1 MPIQY
6 TYNTPFSIKN
16 ESGYSKWL
24 LQKLLRA
31 SNVLLAKLS
40 MLFLTTKRLTA
51 LNNRHLGRDYCTDVL
66 SFNDSYEKT
75 INGNI
80 AISVD
85 RVKENAKTFGVAFDH
100 EMLRVM
106 VHGLLHFMGYNDSN
120 EDEKSEMTKKENEK
134 IKMFHVEH

>member
-6 TYNTPFSIKN
+6 TYNTSFSLKN
-16 ESGYSKWL
+16 ETDYSKWL
-24 LQKLLRA
+24 
-31 SNVLLAKLS
+31 
-40 MLFLTTKRLTA
+40 TKVIESEQCVVGEIVYAFFNDKDLKS
-51 LNNRHLGRDYCTDVL
+51 LNNKHLGHNYYTDVL
-66 SFNDSYEKT
+66 SFNDSCEKR

-85 RVKENAKTFGVAFDH
+85 RVKDNGKTYGVAFDH

-134 IKMFHVEH
+134 IKMFHVER

>member
-6 TYNTPFSIKN
+6 IYNTSFSLKN
-16 ESGYSKWL
+16 ETDYSKWL
-24 LQKLLRA
+24 
-31 SNVLLAKLS
+31 
-40 MLFLTTKRLTA
+40 TKVIESEQCVVGEIVYA
-51 LNNRHLGRDYCTDVL
+51 FFNDNNLKTMNDRYLDHNYYTDVL
-66 SFNDSYEKT
+66 SFNDSCEKR

-85 RVKENAKTFGVAFDH
+85 RVKENAKTFGASFDH

-134 IKMFHVEH
+134 IKMFHVER

>member
-6 TYNTPFSIKN
+6 TYNTPFFIKN

-24 LQKLLRA
+24 
-31 SNVLLAKLS
+31 AKVIESEQCVVGEIVYAFFNDNELKS
-40 MLFLTTKRLTA
+40 
-51 LNNRHLGRDYCTDVL
+51 LNNRHLGRDYYTDVL

-85 RVKENAKTFGVAFDH
+85 RVKENAKTFGAAFDH

-106 VHGLLHFMGYNDSN
+106 AHGLLHFMGYNDSN
-120 EDEKSEMTKKENEK
+120 EDQKSEMTKKENEK

>member
-24 LQKLLRA
+24 
-31 SNVLLAKLS
+31 AKVIESEQCVVGEIVYAFFNDKDL
-40 MLFLTTKRLTA
+40 KA
-51 LNNRHLGRDYCTDVL
+51 LNNRYLGHNYYTDVL
-66 SFNDSYEKT
+66 SFNDSYKKT

-85 RVKENAKTFGVAFDH
+85 RVKENSKTFGVAFDH

-106 VHGLLHFMGYNDSN
+106 THGLLHLIGYNDSN
-120 EDEKSEMTKKENEK
+120 EDEKSEMTKIENEK
-134 IKMFHVEH
+134 IKMFHVEL

>member
-6 TYNTPFSIKN
+6 TYNTSFSLKN
-16 ESGYSKWL
+16 ETDYSKWL
-24 LQKLLRA
+24 
-31 SNVLLAKLS
+31 
-40 MLFLTTKRLTA
+40 TKVIESEQCVVGEIVYAFFNDKDLKT
-51 LNNRHLGRDYCTDVL
+51 LNNKHLGHNYYTDVL
-66 SFNDSYEKT
+66 SFNDSCEKI

-85 RVKENAKTFGVAFDH
+85 RVKYNGKTYGVAFDH

-134 IKMFHVEH
+134 IKMFHVER

>member
-1 MPIQY
+1 M
-6 TYNTPFSIKN
+6 
-16 ESGYSKWL
+16 
-24 LQKLLRA
+24 
-31 SNVLLAKLS
+31 
-40 MLFLTTKRLTA
+40 
-51 LNNRHLGRDYCTDVL
+51 NNKHLGHNYYTDVL
-66 SFNDSYEKT
+66 SFNDSCEKR

-85 RVKENAKTFGVAFDH
+85 RVKDNGKTYGVAFDH

-134 IKMFHVEH
+134 IKMFHVER

>member
-6 TYNTPFSIKN
+6 TYNTPFSLKN

-24 LQKLLRA
+24 
-31 SNVLLAKLS
+31 AKVIES
-40 MLFLTTKRLTA
+40 EQCVVGEIVYAFFNDKEVKG
-51 LNNRHLGRDYCTDVL
+51 LNNRHLGRDYYTDVL

>member
-24 LQKLLRA
+24 
-31 SNVLLAKLS
+31 AKVIESEQCVVGEIVYAFFNDNELKS
-40 MLFLTTKRLTA
+40 
-51 LNNRHLGRDYCTDVL
+51 LNNRHLGRDYYTDVL

-85 RVKENAKTFGVAFDH
+85 RVKENAKTFGAAFDH

-106 VHGLLHFMGYNDSN
+106 AHGLLHLIGYNDSN
-120 EDEKSEMTKKENEK
+120 EDEKSQMTKIENEK
-134 IKMFHVEH
+134 IKMFHVEL

>member
-6 TYNTPFSIKN
+6 TYNTSFSLKN
-16 ESGYSKWL
+16 ETDYSKWL
-24 LQKLLRA
+24 
-31 SNVLLAKLS
+31 
-40 MLFLTTKRLTA
+40 TKVIESEQCVVGEIVYAFFNDKDLKT
-51 LNNRHLGRDYCTDVL
+51 LNNKYLGHNCYTDVL
-66 SFNDSYEKT
+66 SFNDSCEKR

-85 RVKENAKTFGVAFDH
+85 RVKDNGKTYGVAFDH

-134 IKMFHVEH
+134 IKMFHVER

>member
-6 TYNTPFSIKN
+6 TYNTSFSLIN
-16 ESGYSKWL
+16 ESVYSKWL
-24 LQKLLRA
+24 
-31 SNVLLAKLS
+31 AKVIESEQCVVGEIVYAFFNDNELK
-40 MLFLTTKRLTA
+40 T
-51 LNNRHLGRDYCTDVL
+51 LNNNHLGRDYYTDVL

-100 EMLRVM
+100 EMLRIM
-106 VHGLLHFMGYNDSN
+106 VHGLLHFMGYNDST
-120 EDEKSEMTKKENEK
+120 EEEKSEMTKKENEK